1 MERSLDSFL
10 AQERKTPEDCCG
22 LLAFAI
28 VRQLET
34 DVAICGHFPCD
45 M

>member
-1 MERSLDSFL
+1 MERSLDNVL
-10 AQERKTPEDCCG
+10 ARESKTPEACRG

-34 DVAICGHFPCD
+34 DVAICGRLPCD